1 MPKWNEWVDGI
12 EIKDDLE
19 SLIDEVRSEVKNI
32 KAKSTIQQD
41 RLEAISKILFEAKL
55 KAKELEFKNRVLKN
69 KVSILEE
76 DLNL

>member
-1 MPKWNEWVDGI
+1 MSKWNEWVDGI

-41 RLEAISKILFEAKL
+41 KLEAISKILFEAKL

>member
-41 RLEAISKILFEAKL
+41 KLEAISKILFEAKL

>member
-32 KAKSTIQQD
+32 KAKSIIQQD
-41 RLEAISKILFEAKL
+41 KLEAISKILFEAKL